1 MRFLALVLL
10 TLPLWGL
17 SNAVTIT
24 ATSEVPAWQVHRVP
38 RWFAKGE
45 IGGYPQPFVANV
57 AAAEWQAD
65 VKNRWADGSV
75 RYALVH
81 FTSAI
86 AASGSITVDF
96 RNSADACHLGNQAT
110 CEAAGLNGAG
120 MLAFGGGTWD
130 AEMRVSADPAGATT
144 AHVPNARTM
153 LAANQ
158 FTYWLRGPLVT
169 SVIAEDASVDRVY
182 DFGWAGAGCT
192 APYDTCTWA
201 DDTTHRSLHP
211 IFVLTFNQGAGVKI
225 EYILANYWTS
235 KRQDQ
240 RYSVEFR
247 TSAGAVF
254 TKSGIRGI
262 ASAWWRKVFWDGA
275 DPVATNTDFNMEYL
289 RHSKMIPPYRYPFGP
304 ITETA
309 ALGGQTSINGTLA
322 AWAAGTNSDFPFAC
336 TLTGVSCGLRTRTY
350 SATGGRGDRGFY
362 PAWEA
367 QWLYTQRKDL
377 YDIVIGNAEYVTSQP
392 HHLRELV
399 TGLPNYRG
407 STPAFGMPISLNTR
421 PTTNVNLY
429 IYNTTN
435 LPAAVGPISGSQ
447 NTWSGWAADGAHRHT
462 HVQLAYL
469 VTGDWF
475 FMQEQSFLAHHLFF
489 WAQQVAHQ
497 AGQRKGT
504 WGFIRAEETN
514 HRQVAWHTWNIW
526 RASLIVPD
534 ADPQH
539 GYIREKLND
548 ALAQHEGYYGITNG
562 DYYEPCSTNPYDPV
576 TDTSKWCHGFRVE
589 GQANRNPNR
598 HSTVIGSAA
607 QRGGQDTSI
616 VAAGSSPWMD
626 TFVALAYFDLC
637 RGEGLACA
645 IAKHHA
651 ERYEKASTDTGSN
664 PVILRQYH
672 YPVRF
677 NNGTTLTA
685 NIGAD
690 DTTIPVADGSA
701 CGAPPFVIWAGENIL
716 IVAVEGN
723 NMIAGSTWRGGR
735 GYNATSRG
743 ARTAGT
749 SVSCPRPGTSYAELV
764 SAYTSPLQSVLV
776 SHDVLMSDNGSYS
789 EGACAAARWSSDFLR
804 TARASEVWSANCHT
818 NELVGPT
825 GIYSS
830 YSDPR
835 WLFDPDRP
843 VQRVRVSVAEG
854 TATLRYVAPSGA
866 ACRVYVGTAPPA
878 TSDDG
883 ADPAD
888 TANGRLHTFTA
899 AGLSAGTHQYRVSCG
914 VVRATG
920 TFVVQ

>member
-1 MRFLALVLL
+1 MKLILLTIL

-17 SNAVTIT
+17 SNAVTIST
-24 ATSEVPAWQVHRVP
+24 TDEVSASQVHRVP
-38 RWFAKGE
+38 RWFAQGE
-45 IGGYPQPFVANV
+45 IAGYPQPFVSNV
-57 AAAEWQAD
+57 AAASWQAD

-75 RYALVH
+75 RYAIIH
-81 FTSAI
+81 FPAAI
-86 AASGSITVDF
+86 AANGNIVVDF
-96 RNSADACHLGNQAT
+96 RNSSNACHLGNQAT
-110 CEAAGLNGAG
+110 CDAAGLNGAG

-130 AEMRVSADPAGATT
+130 AEMRVTADPVGSTT
-144 AHVPNARTM
+144 QRTANARTM
-153 LAANQ
+153 LTANH

-169 SVIAEDASVDRVY
+169 AVIAEDASVDRIY

-211 IFVLTFNQGAGVKI
+211 IFVLTFTQGTGVRA

-235 KRQDQ
+235 RRQDQ

-247 TSAGAVF
+247 TSAGTVL
-254 TKSGIRGI
+254 TKTGIRGI
-262 ASAWWRKVFWDGA
+262 ASAWWRKVFWDG
-275 DPVATNTDFNMEYL
+275 DQPVATNTDFNMEYM

-309 ALGGQTSINGTLA
+309 ALGGQTSINGALA
-322 AWAAGTNSDFPFAC
+322 QWSSSTNDDFPFAC
-336 TLTGVSCGLRTRTY
+336 TLLGTSCGNRTRSY

-362 PAWEA
+362 PHWEA
-367 QWLYTQRKDL
+367 LWLYTQRADL
-377 YDIVIGNAEYVTSQP
+377 LNLVIGNAEYVNSQP
-392 HHLRELV
+392 HHLRESV

-407 STPAFGMPISLNTR
+407 STAALSMPISLNTR

-447 NTWSGWAADGAHRHT
+447 NTWSGWAPDGAHRHT

-497 AGQRKGT
+497 SGQRKGT

-526 RASLIVPD
+526 RAALIVPD
-534 ADPQH
+534 DDPQN

-548 ALAQHEGYYGITNG
+548 ALAQHEGYYNITDG
-562 DYYEPCSTNPYDPV
+562 DYYEPCSTSPYDPT
-576 TDTSKWCHGFRVE
+576 TDTSKWCHGFRIE
-589 GQANRNPNR
+589 GQASRNPNR

-607 QRGGQDTSI
+607 QRSGIDQTI
-616 VAAGSSPWMD
+616 VSTGSSPWMD
-626 TFVALAYFDLC
+626 TFVGLAYFDLC

-645 IAKHHA
+645 LAKHHA
-651 ERYEKASTDTGSN
+651 ERYEKATTEAGSN
-664 PVILRQYH
+664 PAILRQYH

-685 NIGAD
+685 NIGSN
-690 DTTIPVADGSA
+690 DTIIPVADGAA
-701 CGAPPFVIWAGENIL
+701 CGAPPFVIWAGESIL
-716 IVAVEGN
+716 IVDVDGN

-735 GYNATSRG
+735 GYNATVRG
-743 ARTAGT
+743 ARTSGT
-749 SVSCPRPGTSYAELV
+749 AVSCTRPGTGYAELV
-764 SAYTSPLQSVLV
+764 SAYTYTLPSVLV
-776 SHDVLMSDNGSYS
+776 AHDVLMSDNGSYA

-804 TARASEVWSANCHT
+804 TARASEVFAANCHT
-818 NELVGPT
+818 NESVGIT

-843 VQRVRVSVAEG
+843 IQRVRTTVSGG
-854 TATLRYVAPSGA
+854 TATLKYVAPSGA
-866 ACRVYVGTAPPA
+866 ACRVFVGASAPA
-878 TSDDG
+878 TSDDS

-888 TANGRLHTFTA
+888 TQNGRLHTFAA
-899 AGLSAGTHQYRVSCG
+899 AGLTAGTYHYRVSCAA
-914 VVRATG
+914 VRAAG
-920 TFVVQ
+920 TFEVQ